1 MIPIQTMKC
10 VKNNEPNTQPTC
22 TAITFWILFKMCR
35 KCAFMPLCVQVIY
48 GIKIHTTNSLSKSSQ
63 ANSKSKC
70 YFDYISNDSTKS
82 WWGDYQSERL
92 LVNFVR
98 ILLSFEAI
106 FTISGEMLIAP
117 LYEQKNKRKLSKLLS
132 PWMANNFVWMRNQPI
147 IPGCRTALAHAKCNG
162 VVQCDIDFN
171 RMPKLCLG
179 CRVCFLFN

>member
-1 MIPIQTMKC
+1 MPIQTMKC
-10 VKNNEPNTQPTC
+10 VKNNEPNTQSTC

-70 YFDYISNDSTKS
+70 YFDYISNDSTTS
-82 WWGDYQSERL
+82 WWRGYQSECL

-98 ILLSFEAI
+98 ILLSFETI

-117 LYEQKNKRKLSKLLS
+117 LYEQKTCGNYQNCSLSLS
-132 PWMANNFVWMRNQPI
+132 V
-147 IPGCRTALAHAKCNG
+147 NG
-162 VVQCDIDFN
+162 KQF
-171 RMPKLCLG
+171 CLDEKSADHTG
-179 CRVCFLFN
+179 VPNSARARQMQWRCAMWHRFQSDA